1 MALYQSIKQQWLK
14 PSEEHL
20 ALWKARL
27 IKWRKEGA
35 VTKLEHP
42 TRLDKARALGYKPKN
57 GIIVVR
63 VKLLRGGRQRQKFS
77 SGRKP
82 RQMRRMLIV
91 HKNYQSIAE
100 ERANKGYVNC
110 EVLNS
115 YYVAQDGK
123 HFWFEVILADRELVS
138 KYAGFEWLADK
149 ANYGRVYRGLTRSA
163 RKSRGLQGK
172 GKGFE
177 HMRPSKTANKFRRLR
192 RNVNRNKE
200 DLPLPKTSY

>member
-1 MALYQSIKQQWLK
+1 MGLYQAIKNQWLK
-14 PSEEHL
+14 PTEQVED
-20 ALWKARL
+20 LWKSRML
-27 IKWRKEGA
+27 VWRREGA
-35 VTKLEHP
+35 VTKLERP
-42 TRLDKARALGYKPKN
+42 TRLDRARALGYKPKK
-57 GIIVVR
+57 GIFVVR

-77 SGRKP
+77 AGRKP

-100 ERANKGYVNC
+100 QRANKHYYNC

-123 HFWFEVILADRELVS
+123 YYWYEVILADRDLAS
-138 KYAGFEWLADK
+138 RYSGYEWLADK
-149 ANYGRVYRGLTRSA
+149 ANFRRAYRGLTRSA
-163 RKSRGLQGK
+163 RQTRGLAGK

-200 DLPLPKTSY
+200 DLPLPK